1 MEYNEIRALLDRY
14 WEGETSLEEE
24 ALLRSFFSQEHHD
37 LPADLL
43 EAQPLFGYF
52 VAAAQREVPAL
63 PAVVVPMTRPW
74 QHWMKYAAVALIAIG
89 IGYGAKQF
97 QVKQQHTALA
107 FAEKDT
113 YDDPKEAYA
122 VTKKALELI
131 AKNLNKGTS
140 QVQKISY
147 FNEATQVIKAD

>member
-24 ALLRSFFSQEHHD
+24 GKLRSFFSQEHHD

-52 VAAAQREVPAL
+52 VA
-63 PAVVVPMTRPW
+63 
-74 QHWMKYAAVALIAIG
+74 
-89 IGYGAKQF
+89 AKQF